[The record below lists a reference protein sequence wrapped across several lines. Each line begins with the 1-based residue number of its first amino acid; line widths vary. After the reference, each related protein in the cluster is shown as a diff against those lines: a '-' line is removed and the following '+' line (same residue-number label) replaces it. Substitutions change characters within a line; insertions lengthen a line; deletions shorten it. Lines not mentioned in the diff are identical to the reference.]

1 MKRVGCGEG
10 EKICFIFDESN
21 CLSSGFLEAMN
32 ALLASG
38 EVPGLFEG
46 DDLVALMNGVRV
58 GGESDE
64 EAFRRFTLRVQ
75 KNLHVVFTMNPSGAD
90 FKNRSTTSPA
100 LFNRCVV
107 DWFGTWGN
115 TALEQVGKEFTRF
128 VDVNGGD
135 EERENLV
142 SSLVMIHNETKS
154 LCEETAGLKGD
165 KSYISP
171 RDYLDFIKNFV
182 KIVSERRAK
191 LEDEQMH
198 INVGLS
204 KLISTEEKV
213 AEMKSQLSLKSVELK
228 SKDALA
234 NTKLMKMVSD
244 QNVAEKRKEL
254 AEKLAVEVARQ
265 QSEIERRTEE
275 ASGELESAEPA
286 LIAAQESVK
295 GIKKVRDGEEGRGGG
310 ATSNY

>member
-1 MKRVGCGEG
+1 M
-10 EKICFIFDESN
+10 
-21 CLSSGFLEAMN
+21 SGQFSLNDMP
-32 ALLASG
+32 
-38 EVPGLFEG
+38 VPLKT
-46 DDLVALMNGVRV
+46 D
-58 GGESDE
+58 
-64 EAFRRFTLRVQ
+64 
-75 KNLHVVFTMNPSGAD
+75 HVED
-90 FKNRSTTSPA
+90 
-100 LFNRCVV
+100 
-107 DWFGTWGN
+107 
-115 TALEQVGKEFTRF
+115 
-128 VDVNGGD
+128 
-135 EERENLV
+135 
-142 SSLVMIHNETKS
+142 
-154 LCEETAGLKGD
+154 D

-171 RDYLDFIKNFV
+171 RDYLDFIQNFV

-295 GIKKVRDGEEGRGGG
+295 GIKKVRDGEEGRQK
-310 ATSNY
+310 